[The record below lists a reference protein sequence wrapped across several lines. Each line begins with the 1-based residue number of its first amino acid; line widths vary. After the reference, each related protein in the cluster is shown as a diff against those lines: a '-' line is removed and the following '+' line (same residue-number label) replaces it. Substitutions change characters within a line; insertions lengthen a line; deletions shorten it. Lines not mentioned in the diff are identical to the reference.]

1 MQMGVS
7 PEIVGDTIVHTLR
20 ENGRR
25 FPGRPALRRRTRDG
39 WETLTYRD
47 YVRRV
52 AEVSAGLVEMGVG
65 PSEHVGILSNNR
77 VEWHL
82 ADFGSMAIGAAVVP
96 IYQTS
101 SAEQVAYILD
111 HSESRVCFVES
122 EEFLAKVLEV
132 RDQLPK
138 LHRVVVFEDGDRLD
152 DPFVVGFDEVCAVG
166 AQALERD
173 PERFERLADAVK
185 ADDVATLVYTSGT
198 TGPPKGAEV
207 THANI
212 MWVMRAAI
220 PFLHCTRGERF
231 LSFLPLSHVAE
242 RMISDFCSVAV
253 TGETWFARSLSTVV
267 EDLGECRP
275 TIFFAV
281 PRVWEKLHEAVVARI
296 ADSPPVLDFVV
307 QRYIQLGQ
315 QVTARRQT
323 RMPVPVWEDLALRG
337 MDAAI
342 GSRIRQQLGLDKAH
356 ILASSAAPVSPDLLR
371 WLHAV
376 GLPVIELYGQTEACG
391 PSTCN
396 PPEDIRIGTVGVAI
410 PGVELKI
417 ASDGEVLVRGGN
429 VCRGYFRDPD
439 STAELIDGDGWMH
452 TGDIGQ
458 IDPDGYLT
466 ITGRKKDLIITAAG
480 QNISPQEIEED
491 LRHNGLI
498 SEAVVVGEG
507 RRYLTALVT
516 LDEEAVVPWARRH
529 GKVADYEALVSDPD
543 LHAEIDR
550 TIGSVNQRHARVENI
565 RKYRVL
571 PHEFTVASGEFTPTF
586 KVKRHAVTEHYGSLV
601 EEMYAE

>member
-1 MQMGVS
+1 M
-7 PEIVGDTIVHTLR
+7 
-20 ENGRR
+20 
-25 FPGRPALRRRTRDG
+25 
-39 WETLTYRD
+39 
-47 YVRRV
+47 
-52 AEVSAGLVEMGVG
+52 
-65 PSEHVGILSNNR
+65 
-77 VEWHL
+77 
-82 ADFGSMAIGAAVVP
+82 
-96 IYQTS
+96 
-101 SAEQVAYILD
+101 
-111 HSESRVCFVES
+111 
-122 EEFLAKVLEV
+122 
-132 RDQLPK
+132 
-138 LHRVVVFEDGDRLD
+138 D
-152 DPFVVGFDEVCAVG
+152 DPFVVGFDEVGAVG

-173 PERFERLADAVK
+173 PHRFERLADAVK
-185 ADDVATLVYTSGT
+185 PDDVATLVYTSGT

-220 PFLHCTRGERF
+220 PFIHCTRGERF

-242 RMISDFCSVAV
+242 RMISDFTSVAV

-281 PRVWEKLHEAVVARI
+281 PRVWEKLYEAVLARLG
-296 ADSPPVLDFVV
+296 DSPPVLEFVV
-307 QRYIQLGQ
+307 QRYIQLGR
-315 QVTARRQT
+315 QVTARRQART
-323 RMPVPVWEDLALRG
+323 SVPLWEDLALRG
-337 MDAAI
+337 LDAAI

-396 PPEDIRIGTVGVAI
+396 PPEDIRIGTVGVPI
-410 PGVELKI
+410 PGVLIEI

-429 VCRGYFRDPD
+429 VCRGYFRDPE
-439 STAELIDGDGWMH
+439 STAELIDADGWMH

-458 IDPDGYLT
+458 LDADGYLT

-543 LHAEIDR
+543 LHAEVDR
-550 TIGSVNQRHARVENI
+550 TIESVNQRHARVENI

-586 KVKRHAVTEHYGSLV
+586 KVKRRAVTEHYDSLI
-601 EEMYAE
+601 EEMYAN

>member
-1 MQMGVS
+1 M
-7 PEIVGDTIVHTLR
+7 
-20 ENGRR
+20 
-25 FPGRPALRRRTRDG
+25 
-39 WETLTYRD
+39 
-47 YVRRV
+47 
-52 AEVSAGLVEMGVG
+52 AEVSAGLAEMGVG
-65 PSEHVGILSNNR
+65 PSEHVADLSNNR

-82 ADFGSMAIGAAVVP
+82 ADFGSMAVGAAVVP

-111 HSESRVCFVES
+111 HSESRVCFVEG

-138 LHRVVVFEDGDRLD
+138 LHRVGLPGRR
-152 DPFVVGFDEVCAVG
+152 PVGRSVRGGLRRGVRRGRPGPRAGSPSLRTVG
-166 AQALERD
+166 GRG
-173 PERFERLADAVK
+173 P

-207 THANI
+207 SHHNI
-212 MWVMRAAI
+212 MWVIRTAI
-220 PFLHCTRGERF
+220 PFIHCTRGERF

-242 RMISDFCSVAV
+242 RMISDFVSVAV

-267 EDLGECRP
+267 EDLAECRP

-281 PRVWEKLHEAVVARI
+281 PRVREKLHEAVLARLG
-296 ADSPPVLDFVV
+296 DSPPILEFVV
-307 QRYIQLGQ
+307 QRYIRLGR
-315 QVTARRQT
+315 QVTARRQA
-323 RMPVPVWEDLALRG
+323 RSSVPLWEDVALRG
-337 MDAAI
+337 LDAVI
-342 GSRIRQQLGLDKAH
+342 GSQIRQQLGLDKAH
-356 ILASSAAPVSPDLLR
+356 ILASSAAPVSPELLR

-376 GLPVIELYGQTEACG
+376 GLPVIEIYGQTEACG

-396 PPEDIRIGTVGVAI
+396 PPEDIRIGTVGVPL
-410 PGVELKI
+410 PGVQVEI
-417 ASDGEVLVRGGN
+417 APDGEVLVRGGN
-429 VCRGYFRDPD
+429 VCRGYFRDSE
-439 STAELIDGDGWMH
+439 STAELIDADGWMH

-458 IDPDGYLT
+458 LDADSYLT

-550 TIGSVNQRHARVENI
+550 TIESVNRKHARVENI
-565 RKYRVL
+565 RKYRLL

-586 KVKRHAVTEHYGSLV
+586 KVKRHAVTEHYGSLI
-601 EEMYAE
+601 EEMYADYEDPHVDGAR

>member
-1 MQMGVS
+1 M
-7 PEIVGDTIVHTLR
+7 
-20 ENGRR
+20 
-25 FPGRPALRRRTRDG
+25 
-39 WETLTYRD
+39 
-47 YVRRV
+47 
-52 AEVSAGLVEMGVG
+52 
-65 PSEHVGILSNNR
+65 
-77 VEWHL
+77 
-82 ADFGSMAIGAAVVP
+82 
-96 IYQTS
+96 
-101 SAEQVAYILD
+101 
-111 HSESRVCFVES
+111 
-122 EEFLAKVLEV
+122 
-132 RDQLPK
+132 
-138 LHRVVVFEDGDRLD
+138 D
-152 DPFVVGFDEVCAVG
+152 DPFVVGFDEVGAVG

-173 PERFERLADAVK
+173 PHRFERLADAVK
-185 ADDVATLVYTSGT
+185 PDDVATLVYTSGT

-220 PFLHCTRGERF
+220 PFIHCTRGERF

-242 RMISDFCSVAV
+242 RMISDFASVAV

-281 PRVWEKLHEAVVARI
+281 PRVWEKLYEAVLARLG
-296 ADSPPVLDFVV
+296 DSPPVLEFVV
-307 QRYIQLGQ
+307 QRYIQLGR
-315 QVTARRQT
+315 QVTARRQART
-323 RMPVPVWEDLALRG
+323 SVPLWEDLALRG
-337 MDAAI
+337 LDAAI

-396 PPEDIRIGTVGVAI
+396 PPEDIRIGTVGVPI
-410 PGVELKI
+410 PGVLIEI

-429 VCRGYFRDPD
+429 VCRGYFRDPE
-439 STAELIDGDGWMH
+439 STAELIDADGWMH

-458 IDPDGYLT
+458 VDADGYLT

-543 LHAEIDR
+543 LHAEVDR
-550 TIGSVNQRHARVENI
+550 TIESVNQRHAHVENI

-571 PHEFTVASGEFTPTF
+571 PHEIHGGLGGVHPHLQGQAPRRDGALRLPHRGDVCQLTRIRPSTRIDERARWGGGRPRDRRRVAAPLQVATAHREGALRELRAAAAGARTELDGVTVWNVNSTAAGGGVAEILQVLVGYSRDAGVDARGWCCGATPTSTPSPSGCTT
-586 KVKRHAVTEHYGSLV
+586 ACTGSPGTR
-601 EEMYAE
+601 ACWGPRRWTTTSR